1 VRGEGSPA
9 VSFWQQASFWF
20 SIIKQKGSGQMK
32 ALINSITLIGSF
44 LLTPLLLLASS
55 PENDDILFQIVRSRD
70 AGKIYYQVN
79 LDKEG
84 NLIAGN
90 PVEIFWLKQTQN
102 NQKEPLTWIQN
113 KYAYGLQFLEVDLQF
128 AIFRFVSFTDKT
140 FVLQKDDNG
149 AFRVFTTCGDRE
161 MIVNSLFVHFE
172 NDSFWF
178 PKIIRVEL
186 HATDISTRSPVV
198 ERLNP

>member
-1 VRGEGSPA
+1 
-9 VSFWQQASFWF
+9 
-20 SIIKQKGSGQMK
+20 MK

-70 AGKIYYQVN
+70 ADKIYYQVN

-113 KYAYGLQFLEVDLQF
+113 KYAYGLQFLEVDQQYASLQVC
-128 AIFRFVSFTDKT
+128 IFLR
-140 FVLQKDDNG
+140 
-149 AFRVFTTCGDRE
+149 
-161 MIVNSLFVHFE
+161 
-172 NDSFWF
+172 
-178 PKIIRVEL
+178 
-186 HATDISTRSPVV
+186 
-198 ERLNP
+198 